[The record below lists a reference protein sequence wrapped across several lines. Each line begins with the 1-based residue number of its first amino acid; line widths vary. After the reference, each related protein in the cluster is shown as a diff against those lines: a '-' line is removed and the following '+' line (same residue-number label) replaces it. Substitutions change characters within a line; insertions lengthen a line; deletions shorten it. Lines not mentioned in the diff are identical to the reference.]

1 MAVEKEDIVQYVQ
14 ETPGN
19 SNPAVLR
26 SLLNQLDDGGS
37 SKEYSTQTVELRV
50 GNSTATAGSPIM
62 FQWYSVV
69 DGNIQPIQHEM
80 QLPPSSST
88 SVIENVAVYNEGGSF
103 VVLAFAEEEDVS
115 MSVTILDGG
124 NAIVLADKQGM
135 ATKVAV
141 IGDSTTTGIWFVGY
155 QAQPK

>member
-1 MAVEKEDIVQYVQ
+1 MEVIMAVEKEDIVQYVQ

-69 DGNIQPIQHEM
+69 DGNIQPI
-80 QLPPSSST
+80 
-88 SVIENVAVYNEGGSF
+88 
-103 VVLAFAEEEDVS
+103 
-115 MSVTILDGG
+115 
-124 NAIVLADKQGM
+124 
-135 ATKVAV
+135 
-141 IGDSTTTGIWFVGY
+141 
-155 QAQPK
+155 